1 MAGKGWL
8 VAVVG
13 VAVLLVGC
21 SSSPSGS
28 GGINPGDQDPDC
40 HRAALAVAS
49 SEPDFEWNGTGMDR
63 YRTEY
68 ESCLKAADVL
78 GG

>member
-8 VAVVG
+8 AALGVV
-13 VAVLLVGC
+13 VLLAGC

-28 GGINPGDQDPDC
+28 GEINPGDQDPDC

-49 SEPDFEWNGTGMDR
+49 SDPDFEWNGAGMDT

-68 ESCLKAADVL
+68 ESCLQAVDVL